1 MASTRDMQPLISV
14 KQIAEVGHR
23 RCGRCVQRTAGY
35 EVTIGLYVRLICEPC
50 LIEKLLDAF
59 PIIAEEEEA
68 A

>member
-1 MASTRDMQPLISV
+1 MATTRDMQPLISV

-23 RCGRCVQRTAGY
+23 RCGRCVERTAGY
-35 EVTIGLYVRLICEPC
+35 EVSIGLYLRLICEAC
-50 LIEKLLDAF
+50 LIETLLDAF